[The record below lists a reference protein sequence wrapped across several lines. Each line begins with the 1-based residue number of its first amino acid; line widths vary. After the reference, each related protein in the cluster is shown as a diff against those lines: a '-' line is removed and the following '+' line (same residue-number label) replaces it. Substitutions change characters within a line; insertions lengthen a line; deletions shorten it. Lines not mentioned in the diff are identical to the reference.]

1 LNGFQ
6 IMTLG
11 KGTKYPYYFILN
23 YWILF
28 VEWGLV
34 KIVGVNNISV
44 MCIAWQSDSLV
55 QEIWKK
61 TTGLP
66 NSLYHIKLYQ
76 VHLAKICK
84 AVVYDGNKNT
94 LFTVLANIWKNV
106 QVVTDRM

>member
-1 LNGFQ
+1 MVPVVLAKQSLTLLNGFQ

-44 MCIAWQSDSLV
+44 TCIAWQSDSLV

-76 VHLAKICK
+76 VHLAKIWLP
-84 AVVYDGNKNT
+84 T
-94 LFTVLANIWKNV
+94 HT
-106 QVVTDRM
+106 